1 MPTPPHVEFRTL
13 MENEEEVDAFID
25 MMQRL
30 GCATPNKLLR
40 IALGTQARLSGI
52 DLPAGC
58 FDAGRSN
65 KLVIASRKK
74 VS

>member
-1 MPTPPHVEFRTL
+1 MPTPPYVEFRAI
-13 MENEEEVDAFID
+13 METEEEVNAFVD

-40 IALGTQARLSGI
+40 IALGTQARLSDI

-65 KLVIASRKK
+65 KLVIASRRK